1 MEFEN
6 TDEAIRR
13 QACERVKQIVK
24 AIKAMKIKYY
34 LNFSKISQKDQE
46 TYQKLEENLDKV
58 STSHNLTK
66 LKVELM
72 QELSAKYDRKDEDIE
87 PENQGKPDKF
97 LQACYGAIDAQ
108 KEALSHGKI
117 TQAIKCQ
124 QILKQY
130 MEKINLENYKELVIN
145 YKREKFAEL
154 MKSRDELET
163 QNNSWNKIMRAFYKE
178 DHVSERQNVID
189 LIMQVPEKTLEVKNP
204 LKDEIEMV

>member
-24 AIKAMKIKYY
+24 AIKAIKIKYY
-34 LNFSKISQKDQE
+34 LNFSKISEKDQE
-46 TYQKLEENLDKV
+46 TYQKLEANLDKI
-58 STSHNLTK
+58 STSHNLNK

-72 QELSAKYDRKDEDIE
+72 QEISAKYDRKDEDME
-87 PENQGKPDKF
+87 PENGSKPDNI

-108 KEALSHGKI
+108 KEALSRGKI
-117 TQAIKCQ
+117 TQATKCQ

-130 MEKINLENYKELVIN
+130 MQKIELENYRELILN

-154 MKSRDELET
+154 MKSRDELEA
-163 QNNSWNKIMRAFYKE
+163 QNNSWDKIMRAFYKE
-178 DHVSERQNVID
+178 GQAKERQSVID
-189 LIMQVPEKTLEVKNP
+189 LITKVPEKTVRIRNALN
-204 LKDEIEMV
+204 DEIEMV

>member
-24 AIKAMKIKYY
+24 AIKTMKIKYY